1 MMNLQI
7 LSPEA
12 EVFSGKVDSVSLPG
26 LSGRFQVLRNHAP
39 VIAALGHGMVIY
51 QISQGQEA
59 HYEIKG
65 GVVEMLNNAIV
76 VLVD

>member
-1 MMNLQI
+1 MNLQI

-26 LSGRFQVLRNHAP
+26 LSGRFQILINHAP
-39 VIAALGHGMVIY
+39 IIAALRQGVVTY
-51 QISQGQEA
+51 QIAQGQEA

-65 GVVEMLNNAIV
+65 GVVELINNKV
-76 VLVD
+76 VILVD